1 MVEPVS
7 WHPAAD
13 RATPEALVVEQDRG
27 VVPLST
33 WLSDAAVAATATGRA
48 LQVLTPA
55 YSRLTYPLELMLR
68 DGGGQWVVRERVG
81 GDGPERF
88 RDGIAGFRLRWSGAR
103 FVTDLDAPPPD
114 VSAAQPGSGDLEV
127 QISTPHPA
135 DSALELGASTETVVR
150 ILTGGAPSGWGVA
163 EPVTQPWSPR
173 EVTAHCR
180 ERAPSPTQLVVI
192 GPGMV
197 GQLHVER
204 VDTGVLERLRFSGP
218 VAGTVGQEVIET
230 LAGEVAGTARSMI
243 VAAHPGRL
251 HGQRASLPTPPAL
264 PYGILIGH
272 PVFAQHGVDHAK
284 ATPAAQVSILGQGAR
299 QACWC
304 RLDAGPGRPYELL
317 TAVLTHFGLPA
328 APG

>member
-33 WLSDAAVAATATGRA
+33 WLADAAVAATATSRV
-48 LQVLTPA
+48 LQVLTPGH
-55 YSRLTYPLELMLR
+55 SRLSYPLELLLR
-68 DGGGQWVVRERVG
+68 DSGGHWVVRESA
-81 GDGPERF
+81 GPERF
-88 RDGIAGFRLRWSGAR
+88 RDGLTGFALRWSGVR
-103 FVTDLDAPPPD
+103 FVTDLNARPPD

-127 QISTPHPA
+127 QITTLHPA
-135 DSALELGASTETVVR
+135 DSALELGASTGAAVR
-150 ILTGGAPSGWGVA
+150 ALTGGAPAGWGVA

-180 ERAPSPTQLVVI
+180 ERSPSPTRLVVI
-192 GPGMV
+192 APGMV

-204 VDTGVLERLRFSGP
+204 VDTGVLETIRFSGP
-218 VAGTVGQEVIET
+218 VAGTVGQAAIEA
-230 LAGEVAGTARSMI
+230 LAGEVASTARSMI

-251 HGQRASLPTPPAL
+251 YGQRASLPTPPAL
-264 PYGILIGH
+264 PYGILLGH
-272 PVFAQHGVDHAK
+272 PVLAKRGLGHAQ

-304 RLDAGPGRPYELL
+304 RLDTGPGQPYELL
-317 TAVLTHFGLPA
+317 TAVLTHFGLPP
-328 APG
+328 APR